1 MLLLREL
8 LFSQLILIL
17 YHKYPL
23 MSNQYKKDGSVLH
36 IGDKKSGRGV
46 IGEEREKMAA
56 NRAHLLGTP
65 NTC

>member
-1 MLLLREL
+1 
-8 LFSQLILIL
+8 
-17 YHKYPL
+17 

-56 NRAHLLGTP
+56 NRAHLLRTP